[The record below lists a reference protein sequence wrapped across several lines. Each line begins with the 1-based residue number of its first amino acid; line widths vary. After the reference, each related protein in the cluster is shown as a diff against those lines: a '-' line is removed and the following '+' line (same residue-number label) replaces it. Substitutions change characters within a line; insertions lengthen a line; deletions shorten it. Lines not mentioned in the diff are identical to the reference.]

1 MSALRFAAMG
11 ALAASTLLVAPRA
24 HADPE
29 SDAKDLFE
37 RGRELRKAG
46 NCAAAAP
53 LFEKAYAIFP
63 SGLGTLRN
71 AAECEEQL
79 GKWASARRSWLEL
92 KRALMFAHDDKYAG
106 WESDADGAA
115 ARLAPRVSHLTIEI
129 VGAKETPAVT
139 IDGQPLEAQL
149 VGTTLDRDPGR
160 YAIVAHTGTREAH
173 ATVDLTTGE
182 SQTVHLDFSAP
193 LAAATVSVHRTGETH
208 HSSGWLTAGWVTL
221 TIGVAGLA
229 GMGVAIG
236 IRQDA
241 LSTAQ
246 TGCATFPK
254 DCPIAVKPAVDRG
267 QAASTAVTALAIAG
281 GVLAGAGMIM
291 LAVGIASPSREVAL
305 RVSPFGALL
314 EGRF

>member
-1 MSALRFAAMG
+1 MG
-11 ALAASTLLVAPRA
+11 VLAASTLLVAPRA

-92 KRALMFAHDDKYAG
+92 KRALMFAHDEKYAG

-149 VGTTLDRDPGR
+149 VGTVLDRDPGR

-173 ATVDLTTGE
+173 ATVELTTGE

-221 TIGVAGLA
+221 TVGVAALA

-241 LSTAQ
+241 LSTAETDCSGL
-246 TGCATFPK
+246 TGCTHSPSLTS
-254 DCPIAVKPAVDRG
+254 AVDRG

-291 LAVGIASPSREVAL
+291 LVVGIASPSREVAL